1 MRGLFVIGE
10 NPVQSEADQHHTRK
24 VLSSLD
30 HLVVFDIFLT
40 KTAQLADVVLPSA
53 SGWCESD
60 GTVTNS
66 ERRVQRLRKALE
78 PPGEARDEVEV
89 LCQIA
94 KRLGAD
100 WGHPTAEDVWNEVRV
115 MAPEMFGGMSYE
127 RLEKEKGLR
136 WPCPDESHPGT
147 MYLHERLWAE
157 PRTGAAAPFSV
168 VQHEL
173 PVELPDDDYP
183 FLLTTGRRLADYN
196 TGVQTG
202 GFTSPL
208 RRSEAAELH
217 PDDLKRLGLQT
228 GQPVRISS
236 RRGSVVAPVRAD
248 PSLQPGMVFMTMHFQ
263 DEVSVNVLTI
273 DATDPKAGTA
283 EFKACA
289 VKLEPLEIGA
299 ELASRRALAGAA
311 GD

>member
-1 MRGLFVIGE
+1 
-10 NPVQSEADQHHTRK
+10 
-24 VLSSLD
+24 
-30 HLVVFDIFLT
+30 
-40 KTAQLADVVLPSA
+40 
-53 SGWCESD
+53 
-60 GTVTNS
+60 
-66 ERRVQRLRKALE
+66 
-78 PPGEARDEVEV
+78 
-89 LCQIA
+89 
-94 KRLGAD
+94 
-100 WGHPTAEDVWNEVRV
+100 
-115 MAPEMFGGMSYE
+115 MFGGMSYE

-173 PVELPDDDYP
+173 PVELPDDEYP
-183 FLLTTGRRLADYN
+183 FLLTTGRRLAEYN

-208 RRSEAAELH
+208 RRSEAAEMH
-217 PDDLKRLGLQT
+217 PDDLKRLDLQT

-236 RRGSVVAPVRAD
+236 RRGWVVAPVGAD
-248 PSLQPGMVFMTMHFQ
+248 PSLQPGMIFMTMHFQ

-289 VKLEPLEIGA
+289 VKLEPLEAGA
-299 ELASRRALAGAA
+299 EVASRRALAGAV